1 MNICLLGNN
10 LTNLVLANILI
21 KKKVSVDIISQ
32 TNQQLLKKTVRTIAI
47 SNENFSFLTE
57 NIKEVSSLGW
67 PTKSIK
73 IYSDNTNSSELFE
86 FKNKKQNN
94 FYLLKYIELYNL
106 LKKNKSLRFI
116 KIKNYN
122 FESIKKRNYNL
133 IINSDQNNLITKKYF
148 QKKIEKNYQSLA
160 HTAIITHQKINNSIA
175 SQIFTKNGPLAFLP
189 MSNNKTSIV
198 FSNNSRKIIDKKSLL
213 QIVKKYNFKYKINEI
228 SEVESFRIRFLVLRN
243 YIYKNILSFGDLIH
257 KVHPLAGQGFN
268 MTIRDIKSLTKILDE
283 NIKLGIIDGE
293 IIAQKFQENNKHL
306 NFIFGLGI
314 DAINSFFKVD
324 SKFNNNLS
332 NPIFKILK
340 GNKFLNNFATF
351 LSN

>member
-21 KKKVSVDIISQ
+21 KKKIRVDIISQ
-32 TNQQLLKKTVRTIAI
+32 TQQPLVKKTVRTIAI
-47 SNENFSFLTE
+47 SNENYNFLIK
-57 NIKEVSSLGW
+57 NIKEISTLGW

-73 IYSDNTNSSELFE
+73 IYSDSKIKSELFE

-106 LKKNKSLRFI
+106 LKKNKFLKLI
-116 KIKNYN
+116 KLKNYD

-133 IINSDQNNLITKKYF
+133 IINSDQNSSITKKYF

-160 HTAIITHQKINNSIA
+160 HTAIITHRKTENKIA
-175 SQIFTKNGPLAFLP
+175 AQIFTKSGPIAFLP
-189 MSNNKTSIV
+189 MSNHQTSIV
-198 FSNNSRKIIDKKSLL
+198 FSNSSTEVVDKTSLL
-213 QIVKKYNFKYKINEI
+213 LIVKKYNIKYRINKI
-228 SEVESFRIRFLVLRN
+228 SEVESFNIKFLTLRN
-243 YIYKNILSFGDLIH
+243 YVYKNILSFGDLIH

-268 MTIRDIKSLTKILDE
+268 MTIRDIKSLNEILDE
-283 NIKLGIIDGE
+283 NIKLGINDGE
-293 IIAQKFQENNKHL
+293 IIAQQFQENNKHL
-306 NFIFGLGI
+306 NFMYGLGI
-314 DAINSFFKVD
+314 DTINSFFKID
-324 SKFNNNLS
+324 NKFKNNLS

>member
-21 KKKVSVDIISQ
+21 KKKIRVDIISQ
-32 TNQQLLKKTVRTIAI
+32 TQQPLVKKTVRTIAI
-47 SNENFSFLTE
+47 SNENYNFLIK
-57 NIKEVSSLGW
+57 NIKEISTLGW

-73 IYSDNTNSSELFE
+73 IYSDSKIKSELFE

-106 LKKNKSLRFI
+106 LKKNKFLKLI
-116 KIKNYN
+116 KLKNYD

-133 IINSDQNNLITKKYF
+133 IINSDQNSSITKKYF

-160 HTAIITHQKINNSIA
+160 HTAIITHQKTENKIA
-175 SQIFTKNGPLAFLP
+175 TQIFTKSGPIAFLP
-189 MSNNKTSIV
+189 MSNHQTSIV
-198 FSNNSRKIIDKKSLL
+198 FSNSSTEVVDKTSLL
-213 QIVKKYNFKYKINEI
+213 LIVKKYNIKYRINKI
-228 SEVESFRIRFLVLRN
+228 SEVESFNIKFLTLRN
-243 YIYKNILSFGDLIH
+243 YVYKNILSFGDLIH

-268 MTIRDIKSLTKILDE
+268 MTIRDIKSLNKILDE
-283 NIKLGIIDGE
+283 NIKLGINDGE
-293 IIAQKFQENNKHL
+293 IIAQQFQENNKHL
-306 NFIFGLGI
+306 NFMYGLGI
-314 DAINSFFKVD
+314 DTINSFFKID
-324 SKFNNNLS
+324 NKFKNNLS